1 MVERLAAIALHGG
14 RLVWEQCSAEAETPA
29 ARRIHLGLDGQ
40 ASRVYILQSRKHIN
54 AVMHPPPLQ
63 IHPTT
68 VFAISTSVPAD
79 TGYMAGT
86 GTVESSEQFQLLLY
100 LYATFF
106 KTQETCLRLSLMQ
119 QFKETSIQK
128 TLCMRDV
135 QENKVPTHRNV

>member
-1 MVERLAAIALHGG
+1 MVERLGAIALHGG

-68 VFAISTSVPAD
+68 VFAISTSVPAVANSFNYSCKAFVCHFLQD
-79 TGYMAGT
+79 SGVLPSPFFNATIPGDEYPENFVYERCAG
-86 GTVESSEQFQLLLY
+86 EQSPN
-100 LYATFF
+100 T
-106 KTQETCLRLSLMQ
+106 
-119 QFKETSIQK
+119 
-128 TLCMRDV
+128 
-135 QENKVPTHRNV
+135 